1 MTVQVA
7 GTEEWLPGGAALA
20 PGEKILV
27 ESSFMFSTIAF
38 YLHTDL
44 ALTNRRLYA
53 VRPNTILGLIPVGT
67 ARSNFPLDNIAGV
80 NAGTRFNFLGV
91 IFGLLGLLVGIA
103 ALQLPSA
110 SVFGLLL
117 ILIALGMIAGAPKQA
132 IEVTNSGGG
141 HIRFPVSFFERG
153 RTLDFASGVSEAI
166 ARTPTSRGP
175 SGGQSR
181 GPIEETEANDPSD
194 ALRKLQRL
202 RDQGLITEYEY
213 ADKRAD
219 ILRRL

>member
-1 MTVQVA
+1 MSVQVA
-7 GTEEWLPGGAALA
+7 GADEWLPGGAALA

-27 ESSFMFSTIAF
+27 EGSFMFGTIAF

-91 IFGLLGLLVGIA
+91 IFGVFGLLVGIA
-103 ALQLPSA
+103 ALGLPSA
-110 SVFGLLL
+110 SAFGVLL
-117 ILIALGMIAGAPKQA
+117 IVIALGMIAGAPKQA

-141 HIRFPVSFFERG
+141 HIVFPVSFFERG
-153 RTLDFASGVSEAI
+153 RTLDFASDVSEAI
-166 ARTPTSRGP
+166 ARTPASREP
-175 SGGQSR
+175 SVVR
-181 GPIEETEANDPSD
+181 PPALADETGRTDPSN
-194 ALRKLQRL
+194 ALRNLQRL

-219 ILRRL
+219 ILRRI

>member
-1 MTVQVA
+1 MSVQVA
-7 GTEEWLPGGAALA
+7 GAEEWLPGGAALA

-27 ESSFMFSTIAF
+27 DGSFLFSTLAF
-38 YLHTDL
+38 YLHTEL

-67 ARSNFPLDNIAGV
+67 ARSNFPLDKIAGV
-80 NAGTRFNFLGV
+80 NASTRFNFLRV
-91 IFGLLGLLVGIA
+91 IYGFLALLAGIG

-110 SVFGLLL
+110 SALGVLL
-117 ILIALGMIAGAPKQA
+117 IVIALGAIVGAAKQA

-141 HIRFPVSFFERG
+141 HIHFPVSFFERG
-153 RTLDFASGVSEAI
+153 RTLDFASQVSEAM
-166 ARTPTSRGP
+166 ARTPTSRQP
-175 SGGQSR
+175 SGVRSP
-181 GPIEETEANDPSD
+181 GPNEETGPTDPSD
-194 ALRKLQRL
+194 ALRNLQRL